1 MKNPAVVK
9 PRPVLKRQSPIELI
23 LKDLNL
29 QMQSY
34 LDALKTVSAK

>member
-1 MKNPAVVK
+1 MKIPALLK
-9 PRPVLKRQSPIELI
+9 PRPALKKQSPIELI

-34 LDALKTVSAK
+34 LDALKTASAK